1 MSSASPDVAERV
13 RPIVTVIVPS
23 WNSASEISD
32 FLESLSRQTYP
43 KGSVEL
49 IVVDNGSTDGTV
61 DAIRDWYATQASAG
75 WHRLELITL
84 SSNMGIAHAYNLGY
98 KDCSGSSFAILRGEA
113 DVVFEAD
120 VVQKLCSVLTKEP
133 SIGVAGARGLLSG
146 IEPFQLDHAAS
157 YVNWWIGRVTSID
170 PPELVDCDSVLG
182 PAFLARRA
190 CIDDLKYFFPEDRF
204 FADELEF
211 CTRVKRRGYRVVCEP
226 AAVAHHKGA
235 RSAGQMNRTRFGYI
249 AQRETVLFYLKY
261 NSFPQKIVWLVWNVA
276 YGLKQAVKGQTMPL
290 LGLRDGIRW
299 WLSRRPTRP
308 PDAPNGMSLSE
319 WLAGS

>member
-1 MSSASPDVAERV
+1 M
-13 RPIVTVIVPS
+13 VTVIVPS
-23 WNSASEISD
+23 WNSANEIKD
-32 FLESLSRQTYP
+32 FLDSLSHQTYP
-43 KGSVEL
+43 RSRVEL

-61 DAIRDWYATQASAG
+61 DAIRDWYATQESAG

-84 SSNMGIAHAYNLGY
+84 SRNKGIAHAYNLGY
-98 KDCSGSSFAILRGEA
+98 KNCSRSSFAILRGEA
-113 DVVFEAD
+113 DVVLEAD
-120 VVQKLCSVLTKEP
+120 VVEKLCSVLTNEP

-146 IEPFQLDHAAS
+146 IEPPQLDHAAS

-170 PPELVDCDSVLG
+170 PPQLVDCDGVLG
-182 PAFLARRA
+182 PAFIARRA
-190 CIDDLKYFFPEDRF
+190 CIDELHFFFPGDRF

-211 CTRVKRRGYRVVCEP
+211 CTRVKRKGYRVVCEP

-235 RSAGQMNRTRFGYI
+235 RSSGQMNRTRFGYI

-261 NSFPQKIVWLVWNVA
+261 NSFPQKIVWLMWNAA
-276 YGLKQAVKGQTMPL
+276 YGIKQAVKGQTMPL

-299 WLSRRPTRP
+299 WLSRRPTRLP
-308 PDAPNGMSLSE
+308 GAQKGMSLSE